1 MGYVGRYLSVI
12 YVFVLGNFINI
23 SYAWNITNHFGT
35 DIAQVVP
42 YIVAILPFLVAVPV
56 VLFIRRGKALPIQ
69 MFYFNQ
75 VIIAI
80 SAVFLSICLP
90 MIMTPFPIRSLTTT
104 LAVVI
109 LHCPPVYLLCCISI
123 EVWHLVSPIQYTF
136 PKTTRLSN
144 LQKFKISAFFF
155 ILETYYYYTC
165 SRDLN
170 HWPTNILILTAINI
184 MTIPALFVAFYACN
198 ADSIHSSRVQSG
210 GGLIV
215 TRKWIMKGM
224 VWNLDHGPDEHEDIC
239 D

>member
-1 MGYVGRYLSVI
+1 MRHTCHSTGPLPVSEQLQISPIVSLSLSSQMGYVGRYLSVI

-90 MIMTPFPIRSLTTT
+90 MIMTPFPIRSLTT
-104 LAVVI
+104 
-109 LHCPPVYLLCCISI
+109 
-123 EVWHLVSPIQYTF
+123 VSGDYIY
-136 PKTTRLSN
+136 S
-144 LQKFKISAFFF
+144 
-155 ILETYYYYTC
+155 
-165 SRDLN
+165 
-170 HWPTNILILTAINI
+170 
-184 MTIPALFVAFYACN
+184 
-198 ADSIHSSRVQSG
+198 
-210 GGLIV
+210 
-215 TRKWIMKGM
+215 
-224 VWNLDHGPDEHEDIC
+224 
-239 D
+239 